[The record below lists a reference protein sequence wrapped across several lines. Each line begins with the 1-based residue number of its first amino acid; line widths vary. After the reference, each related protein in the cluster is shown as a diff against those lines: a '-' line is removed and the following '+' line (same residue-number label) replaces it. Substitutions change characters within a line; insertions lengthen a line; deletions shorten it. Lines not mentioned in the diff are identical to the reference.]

1 MKSRMNNFFAIKQL
15 PLTYLQLKK
24 MNLFATKN
32 NQVTCKSSEKLGY
45 LFTIEKEHSSFVLL
59 ENKRV
64 NNMQKSIFGEA

>member
-1 MKSRMNNFFAIKQL
+1 MQLKMINFLAIKQL
-15 PLTYLQLKK
+15 PWTYLQLKQI
-24 MNLFATKN
+24 NSFATKN